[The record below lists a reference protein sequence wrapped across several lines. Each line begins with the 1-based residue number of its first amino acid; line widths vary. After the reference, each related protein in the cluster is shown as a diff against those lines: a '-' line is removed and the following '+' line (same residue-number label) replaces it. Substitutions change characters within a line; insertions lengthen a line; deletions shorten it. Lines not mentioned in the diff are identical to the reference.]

1 MQDFF
6 LYFKLGLEHVLDL
19 NAYDH
24 ILFLIVLVVAY
35 NLKQWKALLWLV
47 TSFTVGHSISLAL
60 SAYKFIAADAGF
72 VEFLIPLTIMITAVI
87 NVFSGTKNGGL
98 TKIILFLSFCF
109 GWIHGLGF
117 SFYFKMLLEASESK
131 WLPLL
136 EFSLGIEAAQ
146 LCVVVGIS
154 IVYALV
160 NTFFRVTK
168 RDWILV
174 LSSIVIGIA
183 IPMLIERFDAFVGVL

>member
-35 NLKQWKALLWLV
+35 NFKQWKALLWLV
-47 TSFTVGHSISLAL
+47 TLFTIGHSLSLAL
-60 SAYKFIAADAGF
+60 SAYKFIAADVGF
-72 VEFLIPLTIMITAVI
+72 VEFLIPLTIVITALI

-117 SFYFKMLLEASESK
+117 SFYFKMLLDASESK
-131 WLPLL
+131 LIPLL

-154 IVYALV
+154 VVYALV
-160 NTFFRVTK
+160 HNIFRVTK

-183 IPMLIERFDAFVGVL
+183 IPMLIERFDAFVSVL

>member
-35 NLKQWKALLWLV
+35 NFKQWKALLWLV
-47 TSFTVGHSISLAL
+47 TSFTIGHSLSLAL
-60 SAYKFIAADAGF
+60 SAYKFIAADVGF
-72 VEFLIPLTIMITAVI
+72 VEFLIPLTIVITALI

-117 SFYFKMLLEASESK
+117 SFYFKMLLDASESK
-131 WLPLL
+131 LVPLL

-154 IVYALV
+154 VVYALAH
-160 NTFFRVTK
+160 NIFRVTK

-183 IPMLIERFDAFVGVL
+183 IPMLIDRFDAFVSVL

>member
-35 NLKQWKALLWLV
+35 NFKQWKALLWLV
-47 TSFTVGHSISLAL
+47 TSFTIGHSLSLAL
-60 SAYKFIAADAGF
+60 SAYKFIAADPRF
-72 VEFLIPLTIMITAVI
+72 VEFLIPLTIVITALI

-98 TKIILFLSFCF
+98 SKIVLFISFCF

-117 SFYFKMLLEASESK
+117 SFYFKMLLDASESK
-131 WLPLL
+131 LVPLL

-146 LCVVVGIS
+146 LLVVVGIS
-154 IVYALV
+154 IVYSLLH
-160 NTFFRVTK
+160 NLFRVAK
-168 RDWILV
+168 RDWIIV

-183 IPMLIERFDAFVGVL
+183 IPMLIERYDAFLSVF